1 MVIFRNIKREIISCV
16 LLFLIVLPSV
26 SAMVGV
32 RPASYEVNFEPNLKK
47 VFTFNFMGDPGVNF
61 QIYAEGPFSEYVE
74 LSTDKLV
81 AGGSVNALLQ
91 LPVKADKPGRHRL
104 LIGGRQV
111 AGDNKATLGI
121 VGNVQGVIFVNVPY
135 PGKYA
140 ELNFVVSNAN
150 TGEDVDLNLKI
161 YSKGEQD
168 INTHSKIEIY
178 DSEKKSLLQT
188 IDLGENLVKST
199 EFVELKTKLS
209 TLDYLSGDYF
219 AKAVVTY
226 ETGAVQ
232 DEKVFR
238 LGKLF
243 VDISN
248 YTKFVERGKINRFE
262 IQAESYWNDPIPG
275 VYANV
280 SIMNYSR
287 LNFLTPS
294 MVIEPWQKTVLTG
307 YFDTSEINQNKIK
320 AKITLHYNQE
330 TTEKIV
336 EIEFTEPI
344 DYTIYIII
352 GVSVLILLT
361 LIGIIVIIAKK
372 KSFKS
377 SGRMNYGKKK

>member
-1 MVIFRNIKREIISCV
+1 MVLLQNIKRDVLICV
-16 LLFLIVLPSV
+16 LLSLIVLPSV
-26 SAMVGV
+26 SSMVGV

-61 QIYAEGPFSEYVE
+61 EIYAEGLFSEYVE
-74 LSTDKLV
+74 LSTTKIT
-81 AGGSVNALLQ
+81 AGSSVNALLQ
-91 LPVKADKPGRHRL
+91 LPIKADKPGRHRL

-140 ELNFVVSNAN
+140 ELDFFVSNAN
-150 TGEDVDLNLKI
+150 TGEDVDLTLKI

-188 IDLGENLVKST
+188 IDLGENLIKST
-199 EFVELKTKLS
+199 EFAELKTKLN
-209 TLDYLSGDYF
+209 TADYLSGDYF

-226 ETGAVQ
+226 ETGVAQ

-248 YTKFVERGKINRFE
+248 HTRFVERGKINRFE

-280 SIMNYSR
+280 SILNHSR
-287 LNFLTPS
+287 LDFLTPS
-294 MVIEPWQKTVLTG
+294 MTIEPWQKTVLTG

-320 AKITLHYNQE
+320 AKITLHYNEE
-330 TTEKIV
+330 TTQKIV
-336 EIEFTEPI
+336 EIEFTEPVN
-344 DYTIYIII
+344 YTVYILIGGFVLVTIVLVAII
-352 GVSVLILLT
+352 LIL
-361 LIGIIVIIAKK
+361 IKR
-372 KSFKS
+372 KS
-377 SGRMNYGKKK
+377 SGVRNHGKKR